1 LTEAAPLGCGMA
13 TGAGTVMNALNA
25 DVGSGIVVF
34 GAGAVGMAAIMAAKI
49 RRCKTI
55 VVIDLNKERMKLA
68 QELGATQAL
77 DGRAADIVDQ
87 IKEITGGGADYSVDA
102 VGAVPVIVN
111 AIACTR
117 PGGHSVLLGLDSL
130 GKDIP
135 IRLDLIVFN
144 RKIQGAILGDQ
155 VAQLLIPQMV
165 QMNQDGIFP
174 FQKLIR
180 KYKFSEINEA
190 IKDTEA
196 GRVIKPVI
204 VF

>member
-1 LTEAAPLGCGMA
+1 
-13 TGAGTVMNALNA
+13 
-25 DVGSGIVVF
+25 
-34 GAGAVGMAAIMAAKI
+34 
-49 RRCKTI
+49 
-55 VVIDLNKERMKLA
+55 
-68 QELGATQAL
+68 
-77 DGRAADIVDQ
+77 
-87 IKEITGGGADYSVDA
+87 
-102 VGAVPVIVN
+102 
-111 AIACTR
+111 
-117 PGGHSVLLGLDSL
+117 VLLGLDSL